1 MGAQLCA
8 LMPPKVNA
16 ALSALM
22 LLKRAVGGAGFLL
35 PRSEA
40 AVQSREG
47 WFYNGRVAL
56 HRSLTRHRLSSQRSR
71 PNPSGSLASQIWL
84 PVADLVKDDGLHPPS
99 WCLTRPSPN

>member
-35 PRSEA
+35 PLSEA
-40 AVQSREG
+40 AVQSRED

-56 HRSLTRHRLSSQRSR
+56 HRSLTRHRLHRSAPGQIHR
-71 PNPSGSLASQIWL
+71 ARWPHRSGYPLPIW
-84 PVADLVKDDGLHPPS
+84 
-99 WCLTRPSPN
+99 